1 MAAVLRREFSSFFKS
16 PIGYVYLAVYFL
28 IAGFYFW
35 MLVASQSP
43 DISLVYSSLFL
54 FSCIL
59 VPILTMKLFS
69 DEKKQK
75 TDQLLLT
82 SPVSLSSLVYGKFF
96 ATFFVYGIGVSIT
109 VLFTLILAAFGEVD
123 WMVMIGNYLGL
134 LLLGAAMIAIGEMIS
149 SLTESQIIAVIL
161 SLIVTVLLLL
171 LDSVVSM
178 LSIPFLS
185 DIIAAISITQ
195 RYNDFV
201 NGILDISN
209 VIFFVSIVV
218 VVNFITVR
226 ILEKRRWS

>member
-1 MAAVLRREFSSFFKS
+1 MAAGLRRGVSSFFKS

-35 MLVASQSP
+35 MLMGIQSP

-134 LLLGAAMIAIGEMIS
+134 LLLGAAMIAIGELIS

-161 SLIVTVLLLL
+161 SLIVTVMLLL

>member
-35 MLVASQSP
+35 VLVASQSP

-134 LLLGAAMIAIGEMIS
+134 LLLGAAMIAIGELIS

-161 SLIVTVLLLL
+161 SLIVTVILLL

-178 LSIPFLS
+178 LSVPFLS

>member
-35 MLVASQSP
+35 VLVVSQSP
-43 DISLVYSSLFL
+43 DISRVYSSLFL

-161 SLIVTVLLLL
+161 SLIATVILLL
-171 LDSVVSM
+171 LDSVV
-178 LSIPFLS
+178 LLFSIPFLS

-195 RYNDFV
+195 RYTDFV

>member
-35 MLVASQSP
+35 VLVASQSP

-134 LLLGAAMIAIGEMIS
+134 LLLGAAMIAIGELIS

-161 SLIVTVLLLL
+161 SLIVTVILLL

-178 LSIPFLS
+178 LSVPFLS

-195 RYNDFV
+195 RYTDFV

>member
-16 PIGYVYLAVYFL
+16 PIGYVYLAVYYL

-35 MLVASQSP
+35 MLVGIQSP

-82 SPVSLSSLVYGKFF
+82 SPVSLSGLVYGKFF
-96 ATFFVYGIGVSIT
+96 ATFFVYAIGVSIT

-161 SLIVTVLLLL
+161 SLIVTVILLL

-178 LSIPFLS
+178 FSIPLLNN
-185 DIIAAISITQ
+185 IIAAISITQ
-195 RYNDFV
+195 RYNEFV
-201 NGILDISN
+201 SGLLNISN

>member
-134 LLLGAAMIAIGEMIS
+134 LLLGAAMIAIGELIS

-161 SLIVTVLLLL
+161 SLIVTVILLL

-178 LSIPFLS
+178 LSVPFLS

>member
-35 MLVASQSP
+35 MLMGIQSP

-134 LLLGAAMIAIGEMIS
+134 LLLGAAMIAIGELIS

-161 SLIVTVLLLL
+161 SLIVTVILLL

>member
-35 MLVASQSP
+35 MLMGIQSP

-134 LLLGAAMIAIGEMIS
+134 LLLGAAMIAIGELIS

-161 SLIVTVLLLL
+161 SLIVTVILLLL
-171 LDSVVSM
+171 GFRGVDAERSV
-178 LSIPFLS
+178 
-185 DIIAAISITQ
+185 
-195 RYNDFV
+195 FV
-201 NGILDISN
+201 
-209 VIFFVSIVV
+209 
-218 VVNFITVR
+218 
-226 ILEKRRWS
+226 

>member
-134 LLLGAAMIAIGEMIS
+134 LLLGAAMIAIGELIS

>member
-16 PIGYVYLAVYFL
+16 PIGYVYLAVYAL
-28 IAGFYFW
+28 IAGFYFYL
-35 MLVASQSP
+35 LVMMQSP

-59 VPILTMKLFS
+59 IPILTMKLFS

-82 SPVSLSSLVYGKFF
+82 SPVSLSGLVYGKFF
-96 ATFFVYGIGVSIT
+96 ATFFVYAIGVSLT
-109 VLFTLILAAFGEVD
+109 VLFALILAAFGEID

-149 SLTESQIIAVIL
+149 SLTESQIISVIL
-161 SLIVTVLLLL
+161 SLIVTVILLL
-171 LDSVVSM
+171 LDSVVSIF
-178 LSIPFLS
+178 SIPLLS

-218 VVNFITVR
+218 VLNFITVR
-226 ILEKRRWS
+226 ILERRRWS

>member
-35 MLVASQSP
+35 MLMGIQSP

-134 LLLGAAMIAIGEMIS
+134 LLLGAAMIAIGELIS

-161 SLIVTVLLLL
+161 SLIVTVMLLL

>member
-35 MLVASQSP
+35 MLMGIQSP
-43 DISLVYSSLFL
+43 DISLVYHSLFL

-134 LLLGAAMIAIGEMIS
+134 LLLGAAMIAIGELIS

-171 LDSVVSM
+171 LDSVVS
-178 LSIPFLS
+178 LFSIPFLS

>member
-35 MLVASQSP
+35 MLMGIQSP

-134 LLLGAAMIAIGEMIS
+134 LLLGAAMIAIGELIS

-161 SLIVTVLLLL
+161 SLIVTVILLL

-178 LSIPFLS
+178 LSVPFLS

>member
-1 MAAVLRREFSSFFKS
+1 MTAVLRREFSSFFKS

-35 MLVASQSP
+35 VLVASQSP

-134 LLLGAAMIAIGEMIS
+134 LLLGAAMIAIGELIS

-161 SLIVTVLLLL
+161 SLIVTVILLL

>member
-195 RYNDFV
+195 RYTDFV

>member
-28 IAGFYFW
+28 IAGFCFW
-35 MLVASQSP
+35 DLVARQSP